1 MENKKLSSYILKKL
15 ESDGLINRPELTKAI
30 EKIA

>member
-1 MENKKLSSYILKKL
+1 MNDKKLSSYILKKL
-15 ESDGLINRPELTKAI
+15 ESEGLINRPEFTNAI